1 MPFTTRP
8 AKPRT
13 LRILVVAPTSFFSD
27 TGCHVRILE
36 EVRILERLGHHV
48 EIATYRNGGPANRLR
63 IHRTLPIPW
72 RHGWEVGSSRHK
84 VAFDLLL
91 GLTVLRLLATRRF
104 DLIHAHL
111 HEGGLIGAIAG
122 RLFHKP
128 MLLDLQGSLTE
139 EMIDHGFLSRDS
151 RFFRPLLHLEKWIV
165 GQGDRVVASTA
176 HFSRLCVERYGCP
189 AERMEQLGDFVD
201 TDVFQPERFPPT
213 DRHALRRT
221 LGLPATGALIVYL
234 GLLAPYQGT
243 DLLLEAMPRI
253 LDREPDAHLLL
264 MGYPFVDRY
273 RDKAAALGVGAA
285 VTLTGRMPYAAVP
298 GHLALGDLAVAPKVS
313 KTEGLGKLLNYMAM
327 GLPTVAFDAPVAREY
342 LGHLGVYAET
352 GSAASLA
359 ECICGLLERRRCNP
373 DGLRELRHQL
383 RERARERFGWQPVG
397 QALNRLYAEIL
408 GQF

>member
-1 MPFTTRP
+1 MPTGS
-8 AKPRT
+8 RT

-48 EIATYRNGGPANRLR
+48 EIATYRNGGPANQLR

-72 RHGWEVGSSRHK
+72 RRGWEVGSSRHK

-122 RLFHKP
+122 RLFRKP

-151 RFFRPLLHLEKWIV
+151 RFFRPMLALEKWIV

-176 HFSRLCVERYGCP
+176 HFSRLSVERYGCP
-189 AERMEQLGDFVD
+189 PERMEQLGDFVD
-201 TDVFQPERFPPT
+201 TDVFQPEQFPPT
-213 DRHALRRT
+213 DRHALRRI
-221 LGLPATGALIVYL
+221 LGLPSAGPLIVYL

-253 LDREPDAHLLL
+253 LDREPDTHLLL

-273 RDKAAALGVGAA
+273 RDKAESLGIGQA
-285 VTLTGRMPYAAVP
+285 VTLTGRMPYADVP
-298 GHLALGDLAVAPKVS
+298 RHLALGDVAVAPKIS
-313 KTEGLGKLLNYMAM
+313 QTEGLGKLLNYMAM
-327 GLPTVAFDAPVAREY
+327 GLPTVAFDVPVAREY
-342 LGHLGVYAET
+342 LGDLGLYAET
-352 GSAASLA
+352 GNAASLA
-359 ECICGLLERRRCNP
+359 ECICGLLEHHRRDP
-373 DGLRELRHQL
+373 DGLRELRCQL

-408 GQF
+408 DES

>member
-1 MPFTTRP
+1 MPTGSRP
-8 AKPRT
+8 

-48 EIATYRNGGPANRLR
+48 EIATYRNGGPADQLR

-72 RHGWEVGSSRHK
+72 RRGWEVGSSRHK
-84 VAFDLLL
+84 VAFDMLL

-122 RLFHKP
+122 RLFRKP

-139 EMIDHGFLSRDS
+139 EMIDHGFLARDS
-151 RFFRPLLHLEKWIV
+151 RFFRPLLALEKWIV

-189 AERMEQLGDFVD
+189 PERMEQLGDFVD
-201 TDVFQPERFPPT
+201 TDVFQTERFPPT
-213 DRHALRRT
+213 ARHALRRA
-221 LGLPATGALIVYL
+221 LDLPAAGPLIVYL

-253 LDREPDAHLLL
+253 LDRHPDAHLLL

-273 RDKAAALGVGAA
+273 RDKAEALGIGRS
-285 VTLTGRMPYAAVP
+285 VTLTGRMPYADVP
-298 GHLALGDLAVAPKVS
+298 RHLALGDVAVAPKVS

-327 GLPTVAFDAPVAREY
+327 GLPTVAFDVPVAREY
-342 LGHLGVYAET
+342 LGDLGLYAET
-352 GSAASLA
+352 GDAASLA
-359 ECICGLLERRRCNP
+359 ECVCRLLERRRRDP
-373 DGLRELRHQL
+373 DGLRELRRQL
-383 RERARERFGWQPVG
+383 RVRARERFGWQPVG
-397 QALNRLYAEIL
+397 QVLNRLYAEIL
-408 GQF
+408 GAS